1 MVVLCL
7 DASAIAL
14 SYYCRGL
21 GYKSAKTGVAIP
33 QSWDTDVYRNSVN
46 SVNLLFN
53 TLWDGPVIQKITEP
67 GHVRFQSSRWLFV
80 GLVML
85 AWVCSSAMLVR
96 SAQALPNDIH
106 LHFLFNGR
114 DLDDTARNLQLRDIR
129 QREFANLAI
138 EFGFAIA
145 EPILAPAETLGVA
158 GFDLGVEFS
167 FVNIPENST
176 HWRKAVEDGRPDDYL
191 MITRIRL
198 RKGLPF
204 SFEIEGTIGFIHN
217 HSGVLAGFGLK
228 WALNEGLTYFPDIG
242 FRLSVNRLFG
252 SRDLDLVTGTADFW
266 MSKQFSVVGMFTIT
280 PYAGYSLVFVRASSQ
295 VLDPTPLNFGDNEDG
310 STGSSNFV
318 FKPVPNEEN
327 PTGTLGSRLT
337 IGARIVWYFLSLAV
351 EGTFIFPHAPGNETN
366 PGPEMISAF
375 NMKLSFFF

>member
-1 MVVLCL
+1 M
-7 DASAIAL
+7 
-14 SYYCRGL
+14 
-21 GYKSAKTGVAIP
+21 
-33 QSWDTDVYRNSVN
+33 
-46 SVNLLFN
+46 
-53 TLWDGPVIQKITEP
+53 IQKTTVSASGSHKP
-67 GHVRFQSSRWLFV
+67 FWWRFFGFFVLGWLLSTSV
-80 GLVML
+80 WM
-85 AWVCSSAMLVR
+85 S

-114 DLDDTARNLQLRDIR
+114 DLDDNVRNLQLRDAR

-138 EFGFAIA
+138 EFGFALA

-167 FVNIPENST
+167 FVNIPENAT

-204 SFEIEGTIGFIHN
+204 SFEVEGTIGFIHN
-217 HSGVLAGFGLK
+217 NSGVLAGFGLK
-228 WALNEGLTYFPDIG
+228 WALNEGLTYFPDLG

-252 SRDLDLVTGTADFW
+252 SRDLDLVTATADFW
-266 MSKQFSVVGMFTIT
+266 LSKQFSVLGMFTIT

-318 FKPVPNEEN
+318 FKPIPNEEN
-327 PTGTLGSRLT
+327 ATGTLGSRLT
-337 IGARIVWYFLSLAV
+337 IGARIVWYFLSLAM
-351 EGTFIFPHAPGNETN
+351 EGTFIFPHAPGDQVN